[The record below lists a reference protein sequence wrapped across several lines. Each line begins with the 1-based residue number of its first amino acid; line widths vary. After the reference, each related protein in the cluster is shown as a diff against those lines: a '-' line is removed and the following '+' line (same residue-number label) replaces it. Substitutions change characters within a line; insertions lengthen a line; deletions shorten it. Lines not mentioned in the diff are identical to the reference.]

1 MQLTLPRRYWQL
13 RRDRARI
20 PHHPG
25 RVRKSLFA
33 TSSDV
38 PERHEDVISDG
49 GFPKALRRCS
59 RGTRSISGSREVHTK
74 PWANFVGDSHLQVE
88 LDGAW

>member
-33 TSSDV
+33 TSSAV

-49 GFPKALRRCS
+49 GCPKLS
-59 RGTRSISGSREVHTK
+59 RGVAVEQDRYRGRGKYTRNHGRT
-74 PWANFVGDSHLQVE
+74 FVGDSHLQVE
-88 LDGAW
+88 LDRAW

>member
-1 MQLTLPRRYWQL
+1 MTKGKGPIVHL
-13 RRDRARI
+13 RRAEGRAANFAPEVLAATQGI

-33 TSSDV
+33 TSSGV

-49 GFPKALRRCS
+49 GFPRLS
-59 RGTRSISGSREVHTK
+59 EV
-74 PWANFVGDSHLQVE
+74 
-88 LDGAW
+88 